1 MPNTPAITYSYD
13 GEGRR
18 VRKEVAGQAT
28 TVFVYDAFGQLAAE
42 YGPADGI
49 GVRYLTVDH
58 LGSTRMVTDQSG
70 TVVKRMDYLPFG
82 EEYPAVGYPSSTERT
97 GVKFTGKERDAETGL
112 DYFGARYMSAAQG
125 RFTSPDR
132 PFADQHPADPQ
143 SWNLYTYARNNPL
156 RFIDPLGMDAVSA
169 EDCQKDS
176 SCVSVKLNVILDK
189 NADLYD
195 KKGNLLPEYQKQL
208 DQQIAATQNE
218 YGDYNVHFDVTVVKG
233 EFKNEKGILTP
244 VSGLDKGAINV
255 GVLDSNQIGNS
266 AASGKSGVSGGVAL
280 TLLNFNNLNRDTLQH
295 EIGHHLAGD
304 TARQLPNLGPV
315 VSQIVGFGLNT
326 AADIRTDTNR
336 MTQFGPRPIPTPG
349 FPTNYGM
356 FNRGARRFATR

>member
-1 MPNTPAITYSYD
+1 MLIYDAAGTGRSYD

-42 YGPADGI
+42 YGPAD
-49 GVRYLTVDH
+49 
-58 LGSTRMVTDQSG
+58 
-70 TVVKRMDYLPFG
+70 
-82 EEYPAVGYPSSTERT
+82 
-97 GVKFTGKERDAETGL
+97 
-112 DYFGARYMSAAQG
+112 
-125 RFTSPDR
+125 
-132 PFADQHPADPQ
+132 
-143 SWNLYTYARNNPL
+143 
-156 RFIDPLGMDAVSA
+156 
-169 EDCQKDS
+169 
-176 SCVSVKLNVILDK
+176 
-189 NADLYD
+189 
-195 KKGNLLPEYQKQL
+195 
-208 DQQIAATQNE
+208 ATQNE

-233 EFKNEKGILTP
+233 ESKNEKGILTP

-255 GVLDSNQIGNS
+255 GVLDSNQIGSS
-266 AASGKSGVSGGVAL
+266 AASGKSGISGGVAL

-326 AADIRTDTNR
+326 AADIRTDTIR